1 VKFDLHIHSKY
12 SGDSKSDPKDIVK
25 VAEKKGLDGIALLD
39 HNSIKGYKKIKNM
52 DTDLIIVPGIEVS
65 TEEGHV
71 GALGL
76 KEEIGRPKTVERA
89 IEIIHEQDAI
99 AVAVHPYRFWSGMG
113 EDVIRGNDWDAM
125 EGLNGRTWHYKNVR
139 SRKLAEEMGLPIVGG
154 SDAHR
159 LKSVG
164 KSFTVVKNANDW
176 GELIDDIKDYET
188 YVGGEDRTYKQ
199 TFFYVR
205 RAVGGWIKRGFK
217 RI

>member
-1 VKFDLHIHSKY
+1 MKFDLHIHSTY

-89 IEIIHEQDAI
+89 IEIIHEHDAI

-139 SRKLAEEMGLPIVGG
+139 ARNLAEEMDLPIVGG

-176 GELIDDIKDYET
+176 EELVDDIKDYET